1 MSAIRMDSIRA
12 RLEAAT
18 PGPWLVRGGYL
29 TSRFL
34 VGTADG
40 RPVGSTHAP
49 ADADFV
55 AHARDDIEWLL
66 DQLEQIDASIRQ
78 MS

>member
-1 MSAIRMDSIRA
+1 MSAFRMDSIRA

-18 PGPWLVRGGYL
+18 PGPWLVRGGQL
-29 TSRFL
+29 TSRFS
-34 VGTADG
+34 VGSVDG
-40 RPVGSTHAP
+40 HPVGLTYAP

-66 DQLEQIDASIRQ
+66 DQLEQIGASIRQ
-78 MS
+78 VS